1 MEMCSQE
8 NTTAVTEKMWTNEKH
23 ARDFELGRE
32 HAEIPP
38 LPKEE
43 KRGRTQPYV
52 KFCTHACI
60 AYQTSIN
67 LNDHT

>member
-1 MEMCSQE
+1 
-8 NTTAVTEKMWTNEKH
+8 MWTNEKH

>member
-1 MEMCSQE
+1 
-8 NTTAVTEKMWTNEKH
+8 MWTNEKP

-43 KRGRTQPYV
+43 KRGRTQPYDADERYILC
-52 KFCTHACI
+52 KILYPCMH
-60 AYQTSIN
+60 SISD
-67 LNDHT
+67 LH